1 MIAETVKQANGV
13 RFNGKHSFYDYQM
26 FLSLRPDTGVPE
38 PDIVDVEVPGANGS
52 LDYTEAVT
60 GNVVYGNREMTFD
73 FVAECPVDKQA
84 AFKSRL
90 LSDLHGQFV
99 EVELDEDAGWI
110 YSGRAKVAFENVE
123 PWKLHIIVTVSAYPY
138 KVEDK
143 ETEIAF
149 GISIANATTDQMIEL
164 KRQKQRYGIER
175 NSYFFL
181 RAGGLPYADI
191 STTIFQNI
199 LVTWDSMEGTKGVFY
214 IKDADGNTW
223 RTDLIRSAGTTMLQ
237 TGNMTSSV
245 DMSKIAKITINNIP
259 GCRVFLVCSFPAY
272 KYFIENGDMP
282 AVPLVEKNS
291 TMALDIFANNTQ
303 LHFDASTQSRQ
314 SRMTENFVLLP
325 GMNEVLIRPDAS
337 TPSDATCVFRFKRG
351 AL

>member
-1 MIAETVKQANGV
+1 MIAETVKEANGV

-60 GNVVYGNREMTFD
+60 GNVVYANREMTFD

-110 YSGRAKVAFENVE
+110 YSGRAKVNFENVE

-138 KVEDK
+138 KVEDR
-143 ETEIAF
+143 ETEIEFYIGWDKA
-149 GISIANATTDQMIEL
+149 SPAQQIEL

-181 RAGGLPYADI
+181 RAGGLPYANLSSDVI
-191 STTIFQNI
+191 QNI
-199 LVTWDSMEGTKGVFY
+199 VVTWDSLEGTKGIFY

-223 RTDLIRSAGTTMLQ
+223 RTDLIRSAGTISINTDNI
-237 TGNMTSSV
+237 TGV
-245 DMSKIAKITINNIP
+245 DITKIAKITVNNIP
-259 GCRVFLVCSFPAY
+259 RCRVFVQCTHRSY
-272 KYFIENGDMP
+272 RYVIENGDMP
-282 AVPLVEKNS
+282 AVPLVGKNS
-291 TMALDIFANNTQ
+291 TKELDIFANNTQ
-303 LHFDASTQSRQ
+303 LHFDAGTQ
-314 SRMTENFVLLP
+314 SRMTESFVLLP
-325 GMNEVLIRPDAS
+325 GLNEILVFPHIDTPVGS
-337 TPSDATCVFRFKRG
+337 TLTFRFKRG

>member
-1 MIAETVKQANGV
+1 MIAETVKEANGV

-60 GNVVYGNREMTFD
+60 GNVVYANREMTFD
-73 FVAECPVDKQA
+73 FVAECPVDNQA

-143 ETEIAF
+143 ETEIEFYIGWDKA
-149 GISIANATTDQMIEL
+149 SPEQQIEL
-164 KRQKQRYGIER
+164 KRQVQRYGIER

-181 RAGGLPYADI
+181 RAGGLPYANL
-191 STTIFQNI
+191 STDVIQNI
-199 LVTWDSMEGTKGVFY
+199 VVTWDSLEGQNGVFY

-223 RTDLIRSAGTTMLQ
+223 RTTLTRSAGSFTITVGSI
-237 TGNMTSSV
+237 TGV
-245 DMSKIAKITINNIP
+245 DLTKIAKITINNIP
-259 GCRVFLVCSFPAY
+259 RCRVFVQCTLRSY
-272 KYFIENGDMP
+272 KFVIDNGDMP
-282 AVPLVEKNS
+282 TVPLVEKAS
-291 TMALDIFANNTQ
+291 TKDLDIFANNTQ
-303 LHFDASTQSRQ
+303 LHFDAGTQ

-325 GMNEVLIRPDAS
+325 GLNEILVYPNIDTPVGS
-337 TPSDATCVFRFKRG
+337 TLTFRFKRG

>member
-1 MIAETVKQANGV
+1 MIAETVKEANGV

-26 FLSLRPDTGVPE
+26 FLSRRPDKGVPE

-60 GNVVYGNREMTFD
+60 GNVVYANREMTFD

-84 AFKSRL
+84 AFESRL

-143 ETEIAF
+143 ETEITF
-149 GISIANATTDQMIEL
+149 DISGAHSLPDQQIEL

-181 RAGGLPYADI
+181 RAGGLPYANLDP
-191 STTIFQNI
+191 SVTSNI
-199 LVTWDSMEGTKGVFY
+199 VVTWDSLEGTKGVFY

-223 RTDLIRSAGTTMLQ
+223 RTDLIRSAGSIAITVGSI
-237 TGNMTSSV
+237 TGV
-245 DMSKIAKITINNIP
+245 DITKIAKITINNIP
-259 GCRVFLVCSFPAY
+259 RCRVFLRCAFPSFRY
-272 KYFIENGDMP
+272 VIDNGDMP
-282 AVPLVEKNS
+282 SVPLVEKAS
-291 TMALDIFANNTQ
+291 TKTLDIFANNTQ
-303 LHFDASTQSRQ
+303 LHFDAGTQSRMAE
-314 SRMTENFVLLP
+314 SFVLLP
-325 GMNEVLIRPDAS
+325 GLNEILVKPHIDTPVGS
-337 TPSDATCVFRFKRG
+337 TLTFRFKRG

>member
-26 FLSLRPDTGVPE
+26 FLSLRPDVGVPE

-60 GNVVYGNREMTFD
+60 GKVVYANREMTFD

-123 PWKLHIIVTVSAYPY
+123 PWKLHIVVTVSAYPY

-143 ETEIAF
+143 ETEIEFYIGHDKAVA
-149 GISIANATTDQMIEL
+149 GQQIEL

-181 RAGGLPYADI
+181 RAGGLPYANLDPNV
-191 STTIFQNI
+191 TQNI
-199 LVTWDSMEGTKGVFY
+199 IVTWDSLEGRDGVFY

-223 RTDLIRSAGTTMLQ
+223 RTNLIRSAGTISITIGAI
-237 TGNMTSSV
+237 TGV
-245 DMSKIAKITINNIP
+245 DITKIAKITINYIP
-259 GCRVFLVCSFPAY
+259 NCRVFLQCTAPSY
-272 KYFIENGDMP
+272 KYIIENGDMP
-282 AVPLVEKNS
+282 TVPLVEKAS
-291 TMALDIFANNTQ
+291 TKTLNIFANNTQ
-303 LHFDASTQSRQ
+303 LHFDADTQ
-314 SRMTENFVLLP
+314 SRMTESFVLQP
-325 GMNEVLIRPDAS
+325 GLNEILVFPHIDTPVGS
-337 TPSDATCVFRFKRG
+337 TLTFRFKRG
-351 AL
+351 ML